1 MAITE
6 SISVSADVPAL
17 ERSQPSQKQRGGWTG
32 QSLVT
37 AFMLVCL
44 VYFLL
49 PLFWLIVSS
58 TKTNAQLFSSFGLWF
73 APSFNLFSNIGDL
86 FTYDG
91 GIYLTWLGNT
101 VYYAGCSALG
111 ASLLATLAGYVF
123 AKFRFPGRNLTFAI
137 ILGSIMVPNT
147 ALAIPLYLL
156 LSKIGLID
164 TPLAFILPSM
174 VSPFGVF
181 LMRVYAEQAVPDEL
195 LDAGRVDGA
204 GELRIFWSVAL
215 RLLTPGFVTALLFSF
230 VGTWNNYF
238 LPLLV
243 LSDPN
248 NFPVTV
254 GLENWNSLA
263 STFGGSQILFT
274 QIITGSLV
282 SIVLLVVGFLF
293 LQRYWQNGLSFGSLK
308 G

>member
-6 SISVSADVPAL
+6 HISVTANVPAL
-17 ERSQPSQKQRGGWTG
+17 VEEQQRHKARQGWTS

-37 AFMLVCL
+37 AIMLVCL

-49 PLFWLIVSS
+49 PLFWLIVSA
-58 TKTNAQLFSSFGLWF
+58 TKTNSELFSSFGLWF
-73 APSFNLFSNIGDL
+73 APDFHLFSNIGDL

-91 GIYLTWLGNT
+91 GIYTTWLFNT
-101 VYYAGCSALG
+101 IYYAGCSALG

-123 AKFRFPGRNLTFAI
+123 ARFRFPGRNVVFAI

-156 LSKIGLID
+156 LSKVGLID
-164 TPLAFILPSM
+164 TPLAVILPSV

-181 LMRVYAEQAVPDEL
+181 LMRVYADQAVPDEL

-204 GELRIFWSVAL
+204 GELRIFWSIAL
-215 RLLTPGFVTALLFSF
+215 RLLTPGFVTVLLFSF

-263 STFGGSQILFT
+263 ATFGGSQILFT

-282 SIVLLVVGFLF
+282 SIALLVTGFLF

>member
-1 MAITE
+1 MAATE
-6 SISVSADVPAL
+6 QISVSANVPAP
-17 ERSQPSQKQRGGWTG
+17 EQRQQGQMRRKGRIS

-44 VYFLL
+44 AYFLL
-49 PLFWLIVSS
+49 PLFWLIVSA
-58 TKTNAQLFSSFGLWF
+58 TKTNSELFSSFGLWF
-73 APSFNLFSNIGDL
+73 APHFNLFNNIGDL

-101 VYYAGCSALG
+101 LYYAGCSALG

-164 TPLAFILPSM
+164 TPLAVILPSM

-181 LMRVYAEQAVPDEL
+181 LMRVYAQQAIPDEL

-204 GELRIFWSVAL
+204 GELRIFRSIVL
-215 RLLTPGFVTALLFSF
+215 RLLTPGFATVLLFSF

-238 LPLLV
+238 LPLVV

-263 STFGGSQILFT
+263 ATFGGSQILFT

-282 SIVLLVVGFLF
+282 SISLLIVGFLF